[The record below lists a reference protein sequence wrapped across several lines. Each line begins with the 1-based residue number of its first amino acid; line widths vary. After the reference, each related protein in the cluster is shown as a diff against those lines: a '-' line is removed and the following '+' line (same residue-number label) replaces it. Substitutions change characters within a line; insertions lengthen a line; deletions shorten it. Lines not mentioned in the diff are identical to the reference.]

1 MQARV
6 LVGLMELNGWCGIR
20 RKCSAKL
27 GAQHEAEGRNVA
39 RGVAPAEGGGFAHYR
54 WAPRGGQAMD
64 WLRGMDTAMR
74 SSSCSWDGVFAQAQR
89 ILLLCNWPKLH
100 LPLPNFLLLRPM
112 LLLLQLPLLL
122 LLLLVPPC

>member
-6 LVGLMELNGWCGIR
+6 LVGLMELNGWRGIR
-20 RKCSAKL
+20 RKCSAEL

-39 RGVAPAEGGGFAHYR
+39 RGVAPAQGGGFAHYR
-54 WAPRGGQAMD
+54 WAPRGGQAAMD
-64 WLRGMDTAMR
+64 WLRGIDTAMR
-74 SSSCSWDGVFAQAQR
+74 SWDGVFAVAQR
-89 ILLLCNWPKLH
+89 QRHLLLCNWPKLH
-100 LPLPNFLLLRPM
+100 LQLANFLLLRPM